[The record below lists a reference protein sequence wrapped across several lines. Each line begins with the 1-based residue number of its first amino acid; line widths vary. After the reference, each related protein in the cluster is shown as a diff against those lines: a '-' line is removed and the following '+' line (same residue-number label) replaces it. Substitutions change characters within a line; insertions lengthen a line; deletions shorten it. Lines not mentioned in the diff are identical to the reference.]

1 MQSAGP
7 GDFTTS
13 LPEGKGPRIPCILS
27 VEYCRPRL
35 TGVPLSSLS
44 SELVAR
50 VSAVAAGF
58 VEPIAEL
65 TAAIA
70 SVPAPTNDE
79 ADRARFVAE
88 TLRRLGHADVTL
100 DELSNVVGRIP
111 GAASG
116 PALLL
121 AGHIDTVFPR
131 ETPLPVTRTGDI
143 LAAPGIGDNSLSVAA
158 VAMVRDALQQLGYEP
173 LVDVFVTGNVGEEG
187 LGDLRGMRAVMDA
200 LPQVG
205 AAIAVEGHSLGR
217 ITNRAVGSRRLRVTL
232 TGPGGH
238 SWGDAGRPSAIHAMA
253 NLVSRLDAIPL
264 MRDPKASLNVGLF
277 EGGISVNTIAPQAT
291 IVIDMRSVS
300 AATLAN
306 LVSEVEDAI
315 AASRTSDMSVEVEV
329 VGDRPAGALPDNE
342 GMVPLGIE
350 VLAALGIDAICDASS
365 TDANI
370 PISRGIPSMCIG
382 LTNGG
387 NVHRVDEYIRVRP
400 IGVGFAQLL
409 LDVIVATEAL
419 ASGKLQRQTLI

>member
-1 MQSAGP
+1 M
-7 GDFTTS
+7 
-13 LPEGKGPRIPCILS
+13 
-27 VEYCRPRL
+27 
-35 TGVPLSSLS
+35 SSIS

-65 TAAIA
+65 TAAVA
-70 SVPAPTNDE
+70 AVPAPTNDE
-79 ADRARFVAE
+79 GQRATFVAE
-88 TLRRLGHADVTL
+88 TLRRLSYDDVIVDDL
-100 DELSNVVGRIP
+100 FNVIGKIS
-111 GAASG
+111 GTTDG

-121 AGHIDTVFPR
+121 AGHTDTVFPR
-131 ETPLPVTRTGDI
+131 ETPLPVTRNGDV

-158 VAMVRDALQQLGYEP
+158 VAMVRDALKQLEFVP
-173 LVDVFVTGNVGEEG
+173 PVDIFITGNVVEEG
-187 LGDLRGMRAVMDA
+187 LGDLRGMRGVMDA

-238 SWGDAGRPSAIHAMA
+238 SWGDAGRLSAIHEMS
-253 NLVSRLDAIPL
+253 NLVSRLAAIPL
-264 MRDPKASLNVGLF
+264 TQEPKTSLNVGLF
-277 EGGISVNTIAPQAT
+277 TAGISVNTIAPEAT

-300 AATLAN
+300 AAALAR
-306 LVSEVEDAI
+306 LVSAAEKVI
-315 AASRTSDMSVEVEV
+315 AGARKPEIDVEVVV
-329 VGDRPAGALPDNE
+329 VGDRPAGALPSDS
-342 GMVPLGIE
+342 GMVPIGVK
-350 VLAALGIDAICDASS
+350 VLDALGMEAICDASS

-400 IGVGFAQLL
+400 IAVGFAQLL
-409 LDVIVATEAL
+409 LDVILATEAL
-419 ASGKLQRQTLI
+419 AAGKLPLQKPL

>member
-1 MQSAGP
+1 MS
-7 GDFTTS
+7 S
-13 LPEGKGPRIPCILS
+13 IP
-27 VEYCRPRL
+27 
-35 TGVPLSSLS
+35 

-50 VSAVAAGF
+50 VTAVAAGF

-65 TAAIA
+65 TAAVA
-70 SVPAPTNDE
+70 AVPAPTNDE
-79 ADRARFVAE
+79 AERAAFVAE

-100 DELSNVVGRIP
+100 DHLSNVVGRIP
-111 GAASG
+111 GTSNG

-121 AGHIDTVFPR
+121 AGHTDTVFPR
-131 ETPLPVTRTGDI
+131 DTPLKVTRNGDI

-158 VAMVRDALQQLGYEP
+158 VAMVKGALRQLEFDAP
-173 LVDVFVTGNVGEEG
+173 VDIYVTGNVGEEG

-238 SWGDAGRPSAIHAMA
+238 SWGDAGRPSAIHEMA
-253 NLVSRLDAIPL
+253 RLVTRLDSIPL
-264 MRDPKASLNVGLF
+264 TREPKTSLNVGLF
-277 EGGISVNTIAPQAT
+277 EAGISVNTIAPEAT
-291 IVIDMRSVS
+291 VVIDMRSVS
-300 AATLAN
+300 ASALAH
-306 LVSEVEDAI
+306 LVAQAEDAI
-315 AASRTSDMSVEVEV
+315 ADTRTSDIDVKVEV
-329 VGDRPAGALPDNE
+329 VGDRPAGALPADE
-342 GMVPLGIE
+342 GMVPIGVD
-350 VLAALGIDAICDASS
+350 VLAALGMDAICDASS

-387 NVHRVDEYIRVRP
+387 NVHRVDEYIRIRP
-400 IGVGFAQLL
+400 IAVGFAQLL

-419 ASGKLQRQTLI
+419 AAGKLPRQIPL

>member
-1 MQSAGP
+1 MS
-7 GDFTTS
+7 T
-13 LPEGKGPRIPCILS
+13 IP
-27 VEYCRPRL
+27 
-35 TGVPLSSLS
+35 

-65 TAAIA
+65 TAAVA
-70 SVPAPTNDE
+70 AVPAPTNDE
-79 ADRARFVAE
+79 AERAAFVAE
-88 TLRRLGHADVTL
+88 TLRRFNYDTVTV
-100 DELSNVVGRIP
+100 DSLSNVVGRIP
-111 GAASG
+111 GAGAG

-121 AGHIDTVFPR
+121 AGHTDTVFPR
-131 ETPLPVTRTGDI
+131 ETPLPVVRTGDV

-158 VAMVRDALQQLGYEP
+158 VAMVKEALQQLEFEVP
-173 LVDVFVTGNVGEEG
+173 VDVYVTGNVGEEG

-200 LPQVG
+200 LPHIG

-253 NLVSRLDAIPL
+253 NLVTQLDAIPL
-264 MRDPKASLNVGLF
+264 TAEPKTSLNVGLF
-277 EGGISVNTIAPQAT
+277 NAGISVNTIAPEAA
-291 IVIDMRSVS
+291 IVVDMRSVS
-300 AATLAN
+300 APALSA
-306 LVSEVEDAI
+306 LVAQVEAVI
-315 AASRTSDMSVEVEV
+315 AAARSADFAVQVDV
-329 VGDRPAGALPDNE
+329 VGDRPAGALPSDS
-342 GMVPLGIE
+342 GMVPIGVE
-350 VLAALGIDAICDASS
+350 VLAALGMEAICDASS

-387 NVHRVDEYIRVRP
+387 NVHRVDEYIRIRP

-409 LDVIVATEAL
+409 LDVIVTTQAL
-419 ASGKLQRQTLI
+419 ALGKLPRQVPV

>member
-1 MQSAGP
+1 
-7 GDFTTS
+7 
-13 LPEGKGPRIPCILS
+13 LS
-27 VEYCRPRL
+27 
-35 TGVPLSSLS
+35 TISSD
-44 SELVAR
+44 LVAR
-50 VSAVAAGF
+50 VTAVATRF

-65 TAAIA
+65 TAAVA
-70 SVPAPTNDE
+70 AVPAPTNDE
-79 ADRARFVAE
+79 SERAAFVAE
-88 TLRRLGHADVTL
+88 TLRRFNYDAVTI
-100 DELSNVVGRIP
+100 DGLSNVVGRIP
-111 GAASG
+111 GSGSG

-121 AGHIDTVFPR
+121 AGHTDTVFPR
-131 ETPLPVTRTGDI
+131 ETPLPVVRNGDV

-158 VAMVRDALQQLGYEP
+158 VAMVKDALRQLEFDVP
-173 LVDVFVTGNVGEEG
+173 VDVFVTGNVGEEG

-253 NLVSRLDAIPL
+253 NLVTQLDAIPL
-264 MRDPKASLNVGLF
+264 TAEPKTSLNVGLF
-277 EGGISVNTIAPQAT
+277 NAGISVNTIAPEAA

-300 AATLAN
+300 APALSA
-306 LVSEVEDAI
+306 LVEQVEAAI
-315 AASRTSDMSVEVEV
+315 AAAESSDITVDVEV
-329 VGDRPAGALPDNE
+329 VGDRPAGALPDDS
-342 GMVPLGIE
+342 GMVPIGVK
-350 VLAALGIDAICDASS
+350 VLAALGMEAICDASS

-382 LTNGG
+382 LTNCG
-387 NVHRVDEYIRVRP
+387 NVHRADEYIRIRP

-409 LDVIVATEAL
+409 LDVIVTTKAL
-419 ASGKLQRQTLI
+419 AAGELPRQTPL

>member
-1 MQSAGP
+1 M
-7 GDFTTS
+7 
-13 LPEGKGPRIPCILS
+13 
-27 VEYCRPRL
+27 
-35 TGVPLSSLS
+35 GVTLSSIS

-65 TAAIA
+65 TAAVA
-70 SVPAPTNDE
+70 AVPAPTNDE
-79 ADRARFVAE
+79 SERAAFVAQ
-88 TLRRLGHADVTL
+88 TLQRLSY
-100 DELSNVVGRIP
+100 DEVIVDDLFNVIGKIS
-111 GAASG
+111 GTTEG

-121 AGHIDTVFPR
+121 AGHTDTVFPR
-131 ETPLPVTRTGDI
+131 ETPLPVTRNGDV

-158 VAMVRDALQQLGYEP
+158 VVMVREALKQLEFVP
-173 LVDVFVTGNVGEEG
+173 LVDIFVTGNVGEEG
-187 LGDLRGMRAVMDA
+187 LGDLRGMRGVMDA

-238 SWGDAGRPSAIHAMA
+238 SWGDAGRTSAIHEMA
-253 NLVSRLDAIPL
+253 HLVSALAAIPL
-264 MRDPKASLNVGLF
+264 SSEPKTSLNVGLF
-277 EGGISVNTIAPQAT
+277 NAGISVNTIAPEAT

-300 AATLAN
+300 ATALAE
-306 LVSEVEDAI
+306 LVSTVEKVI
-315 AASRTSDMSVEVEV
+315 AGARKPEIEVEVEV
-329 VGDRPAGALPDNE
+329 VGDRPAGALPSDS
-342 GMVPLGIE
+342 GMVPIGVK
-350 VLAALGIDAICDASS
+350 VLDALGMEAICDASS

-400 IGVGFAQLL
+400 IAIGFAQLL
-409 LDVIVATEAL
+409 LNVIVATEAL
-419 ASGKLQRQTLI
+419 AAGDLPRQNPL

>member
-1 MQSAGP
+1 M
-7 GDFTTS
+7 
-13 LPEGKGPRIPCILS
+13 
-27 VEYCRPRL
+27 
-35 TGVPLSSLS
+35 SSIS
-44 SELVAR
+44 SDRVAR

-70 SVPAPTNDE
+70 AVPAPTNDE
-79 ADRARFVAE
+79 GERAVFVAD
-88 TLRRLGHADVTL
+88 TLRRLGLADVTIDHL
-100 DELSNVVGRIP
+100 ANVVGRIP
-111 GAASG
+111 GTSDG

-131 ETPLPVTRTGDI
+131 ETPLTVSRNGDV

-158 VAMVRDALQQLGYEP
+158 VAMVQEALRQLEFVP
-173 LVDVFVTGNVGEEG
+173 PVDVFVTGNVGEEG

-238 SWGDAGRPSAIHAMA
+238 SWGDAGRLSAIHEAA
-253 NLVSRLDAIPL
+253 NLVARLDAIPL
-264 MRDPKASLNVGLF
+264 STDPKTSLNVGLF
-277 EGGISVNTIAPQAT
+277 NAGISVNTIAPEAT
-291 IVIDMRSVS
+291 MVIDMRSVS
-300 AATLAN
+300 AAALAD
-306 LVSEVEDAI
+306 LVATAEVIIDGARKPEIDVQ
-315 AASRTSDMSVEVEV
+315 VEI
-329 VGDRPAGALPDNE
+329 VGDRPAGALPGDA
-342 GMVPLGIE
+342 GMVPIGVK
-350 VLAALGIDAICDASS
+350 VLAALGMDAICDASS

-387 NVHRVDEYIRVRP
+387 NVHRSDEYIRIRP
-400 IGVGFAQLL
+400 IAVGFAQLL
-409 LDVIVATEAL
+409 LDVIVAAEAL
-419 ASGKLQRQTLI
+419 AAGELPRQTPL